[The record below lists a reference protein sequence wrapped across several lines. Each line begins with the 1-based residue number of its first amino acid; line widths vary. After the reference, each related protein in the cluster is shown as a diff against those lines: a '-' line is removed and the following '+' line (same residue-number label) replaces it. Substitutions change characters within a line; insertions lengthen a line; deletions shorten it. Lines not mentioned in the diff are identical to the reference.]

1 MKVLVIEDDPKIS
14 QFIDG
19 GLTQEGYT
27 IEVSNDGEVGL
38 QMLKSSPYDLVIL
51 DLMLPKMDGMSVL
64 KSIRAVGDSTP
75 VLILSAKRTTED
87 KVLGLESGA
96 DDYLAKPFSFPEL
109 VARTN
114 AILRRGQRGSNNQTI
129 QFRDLSMDRLS
140 RQVHLG
146 KEKID
151 LQMKEFALLELF
163 MKNPGRV
170 LSKAYILEQIWN
182 VDFDPQTNVVDVLVC
197 RLRNKIEKKFRQKFI
212 YTIRSVGYVLKE
224 EN

>member
-14 QFIDG
+14 QFISG
-19 GLTQEGYT
+19 GLTQEGYS
-27 IEVSNDGEVGL
+27 IDVSPDGEHGRTL
-38 QMLKSSPYDLVIL
+38 LKSSLYDLVIL
-51 DLMLPKMDGMSVL
+51 DLMLPKIDGMSLL
-64 KSIRAVGDSTP
+64 KSMRAEGDTTP
-75 VLILSAKRTTED
+75 VLVLSAKLTTED

-96 DDYLAKPFSFPEL
+96 DDYLSKPFSFSEL

-114 AILRRGQRGSNNQTI
+114 AILRRGARGTNSQTI
-129 QFRDLSMDRLS
+129 QFRDLSMDRLA
-140 RQVHLG
+140 RQVFLG

-151 LQMKEFALLELF
+151 LQMKEFTLLELF
-163 MKNPGRV
+163 LKNPGRV

-197 RLRNKIEKKFRQKFI
+197 RLRNKIEKKFNQKFI
-212 YTIRSVGYVLKE
+212 YTIRSAGYVLKD